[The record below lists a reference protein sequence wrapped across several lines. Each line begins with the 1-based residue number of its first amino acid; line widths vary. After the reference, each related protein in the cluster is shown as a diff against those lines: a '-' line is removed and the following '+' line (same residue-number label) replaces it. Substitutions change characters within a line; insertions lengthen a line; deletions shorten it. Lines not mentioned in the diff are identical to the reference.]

1 MSVAV
6 KNPVVKTK
14 LSRALKPPL
23 QQGLNIIK
31 ADNVET
37 AAGYGWSRFNKA
49 IETKKDSDTVGR
61 VYVNEEV
68 SGGIRSAG
76 LSAGNA
82 ISSATNRQI
91 GGFLHFGTPDHGPKT
106 AKVMR
111 WFSGGKAVFAKRV
124 RGITAKNWWGL
135 KEKSKVKIR
144 ELLSKFFGSK

>member
-6 KNPVVKTK
+6 KNPVIKTK
-14 LSRALKPPL
+14 IAKALKPPL

-37 AAGYGWSRFNKA
+37 ATGRLKKA

-124 RGITAKNWWGL
+124 RGITANNWWGL